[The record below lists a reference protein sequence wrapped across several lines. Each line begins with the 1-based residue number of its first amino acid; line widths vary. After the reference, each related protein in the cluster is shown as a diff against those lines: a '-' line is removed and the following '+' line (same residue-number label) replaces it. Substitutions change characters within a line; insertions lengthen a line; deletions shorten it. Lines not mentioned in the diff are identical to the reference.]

1 MPMAMAKRKY
11 RVLVAGSGDK
21 IFDYISEMLPRTGY
35 ESVLR
40 AGDAGEVRRM
50 LLDSPVDIVIIN
62 TPLSDDFGVEL
73 ALDLAEGA
81 IGVMLLVKN
90 ELYDQVCYKV
100 EDSGVLTLGK
110 PMSRQGFYS
119 AVKLLTAMTARLSKM
134 EKANRTLQEKMADI
148 RVVNRAKW
156 LLIEHHHMKEQDA
169 HYFIEKQAMDTRLS
183 RREVAENIIRTYDL

>member
-1 MPMAMAKRKY
+1 MATAKRKF

-21 IFDYISEMLPRTGY
+21 IYDYIVQTLPRSGY
-35 ESVLR
+35 DPILKAE
-40 AGDAGEVRRM
+40 DAGEARRL

-73 ALDLAEGA
+73 ALDLAEGST
-81 IGVMLLVKN
+81 GVLLLVKN
-90 ELYDQVCYKV
+90 ELYAQVCYKV
-100 EDSGVLTLGK
+100 EDSGVLTMGK
-110 PMSRQGFYS
+110 PMTRQGFYS
-119 AVKLLTAMTARLSKM
+119 AVKLLSAMSARLSKM
-134 EKANRTLQEKMADI
+134 EKVNRTLQEKMADI

-169 HYFIEKQAMDTRLS
+169 HYFIEKQAMDTRMS

>member
-1 MPMAMAKRKY
+1 MAMAKRKY

-81 IGVMLLVKN
+81 TGVLLLVKN
-90 ELYDQVCYKV
+90 ELYDQVCDKV

-110 PMSRQGFYS
+110 PMTRQGFYS
-119 AVKLLTAMTARLSKM
+119 AVKLLTAMTARLSQM
-134 EKANRTLQEKMADI
+134 EKVNRTLQEKMADI